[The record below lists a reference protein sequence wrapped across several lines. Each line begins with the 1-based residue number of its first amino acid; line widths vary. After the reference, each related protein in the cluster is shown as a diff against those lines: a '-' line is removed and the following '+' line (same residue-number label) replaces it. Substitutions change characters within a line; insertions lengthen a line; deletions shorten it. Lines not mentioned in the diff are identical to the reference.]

1 MSWEDI
7 LKTPQKGRWQF
18 YGIYSADEVDEV
30 LQELKKEQPEYQ
42 WHKRKRETLRGY
54 TNAPHANRIDRKGI
68 YGEKTQIDY
77 QIFRRKKK

>member
-30 LQELKKEQPEYQ
+30 LQELKKEQ
-42 WHKRKRETLRGY
+42 RKRETLRGY